1 MLKIAVSGKA
11 GSGKNTVASV
21 IVKDILQLNSEEYRI
36 AAFADKIKELT
47 TSFFPG
53 CDQDALYGASELRQK
68 QIESEINEIIPT
80 VATYRQVTL
89 DIGKLGRT
97 YSPSFWV
104 GHAALK
110 YLYSPPNLKAYMI
123 ADLRFIEEYKWLKAN
138 DFTLI
143 RVKRNNLIQINDV
156 SETEQ
161 DKLSDDM
168 FHSVIQNNGSMEDL
182 QNTIKTEL
190 DRLFS
195 NNMTYLQVR
204 DAVR

>member
-21 IVKDILQLNSEEYRI
+21 IVKDILKLAPDEYRI

-53 CDQDALYGASELRQK
+53 CDQEALYGASELRQK
-68 QIESEINEIIPT
+68 QIESDINEIIDT
-80 VATYRQVTL
+80 VATYRKVTL

-110 YLYSPPNLKAYMI
+110 YLSAPPTLRAYMI
-123 ADLRFIEEYKWLKAN
+123 ADLRFIEEYKWLRAAGFN
-138 DFTLI
+138 LI
-143 RVKRNNLIQINDV
+143 RVKRNNLIKIDDI

-168 FHSVIQNNGSMEDL
+168 FDLIVENNGTIEDL
-182 QNTIKTEL
+182 RNTLKTDL
-190 DRLFS
+190 DELFS

>member
-21 IVKDILQLNSEEYRI
+21 IVKDILKLNSEEYRI

-53 CDQDALYGASELRQK
+53 CDQEALYGASELRQK
-68 QIESEINEIIPT
+68 QIESEINGVIPT
-80 VATYRQVTL
+80 EATYRKVTL

-110 YLYSPPNLKAYMI
+110 YMYSPLTLKAYMI

-143 RVKRNNLIQINDV
+143 RVKRDNLIKINDI

-168 FHSVIQNNGSMEDL
+168 FHSVIQNNGSIDEL
-182 QNTIKTEL
+182 RKTIKTEL